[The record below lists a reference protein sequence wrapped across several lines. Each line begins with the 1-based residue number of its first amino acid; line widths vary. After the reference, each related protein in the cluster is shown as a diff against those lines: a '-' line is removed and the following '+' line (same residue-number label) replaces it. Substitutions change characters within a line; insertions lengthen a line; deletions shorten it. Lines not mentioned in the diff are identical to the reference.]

1 MSSRSPRGRSQS
13 KAGDEDDEDK
23 QWKYRLE
30 KVQHELE
37 MEKVKTGQLQDD
49 NDRLKKQL
57 ADGEKRSDKI
67 NKVSAMIKE
76 FQTQIQEAQ

>member
-13 KAGDEDDEDK
+13 KAGDDDDEDK

-76 FQTQIQEAQ
+76 FQIQIQEAQ

>member
-1 MSSRSPRGRSQS
+1 MSARSPRSPKGG
-13 KAGDEDDEDK
+13 KADDEDEDK

-30 KVQHELE
+30 KIQHDLE
-37 MEKVKTGQLQDD
+37 MEKVKTGQLTDD

-76 FQTQIQEAQ
+76 FQIQIQEAQ

>member
-1 MSSRSPRGRSQS
+1 MG
-13 KAGDEDDEDK
+13 ADEDEDK

-30 KVQHELE
+30 KIQHELE
-37 MEKVKTGQLQDD
+37 MEKVKTGQLTDD

-67 NKVSAMIKE
+67 NKVSKMIKE
-76 FQTQIQEAQ
+76 FQIQIQEAQ